1 MEHLA
6 RLQEVGK
13 SLVDGVSDV
22 IERIKG
28 MNIEQFEEPGVEQL
42 IDAFARVKFNSLWP
56 SIKGHLGISGEK
68 METMIKDFSQNVCNW
83 AVYGWPYKDE
93 SDFKNFKQKLGRYVL
108 TKIAPLSDFA
118 YFGLH
123 ARNGHRFNET
133 CPYCPIQKT

>member
-1 MEHLA
+1 
-6 RLQEVGK
+6 
-13 SLVDGVSDV
+13 
-22 IERIKG
+22 